1 VLTVLA
7 VRELGGWRE
16 LADTGLMHLHL
27 PADHP
32 RLPWTAIGAMLLLNL
47 NYWGANQIILQRALA
62 ARSLRDAQLGLLAGG
77 VLKYVTAAI
86 TCLPAIALAGI
97 LADRPLAD
105 PDTAYPTLVNLL
117 LPAGLRGLVLCGLF
131 ASLMSSVDSIFNSVS
146 TLWSVDIY
154 QRRLRPDATDRQV
167 VRMGRRAIVVTLFT
181 GLAFG
186 CLQAWVKFASPDFA
200 LTHWFNDMT
209 YYIKVGFVILVASAV
224 FLYRARAN
232 LVLAVMVGAVGL
244 KLALERALPGM
255 AYFNVTALTIL
266 GGFAVVAA
274 EAWWR
279 ERRGIDWTGVWRVAD
294 RTAGRAGV
302 ALAVSLVAIQIL
314 FH

>member
-1 VLTVLA
+1 
-7 VRELGGWRE
+7 
-16 LADTGLMHLHL
+16 
-27 PADHP
+27 
-32 RLPWTAIGAMLLLNL
+32 
-47 NYWGANQIILQRALA
+47 LA

-186 CLQAWVKFASPDFA
+186 CLQAWVKFTNPDFA

-224 FLYRARAN
+224 FLYRARPN

-266 GGFAVVAA
+266 GGFAVVAG

-279 ERRGIDWTGVWRVAD
+279 ERRGIDWGGVWRVAD
-294 RTAGRAGV
+294 RTTGRAGV